1 MAATRRSPK
10 GKTVAKPMAMP
21 TSERQSLRIEK
32 IENGYLA
39 HHSNDGPKGYE
50 TKTVFHP
57 EKPVVTL
64 AATPAATP
72 AAPSMKKGVKK

>member
-1 MAATRRSPK
+1 MTKTRASGK
-10 GKTVAKPMAMP
+10 GKAVAKPMAMP

-57 EKPVVTL
+57 EKPVLTVT
-64 AATPAATP
+64 ATPRAASP
-72 AAPSMKKGVKK
+72 KKGVKK